1 MDQLELLEYLPGDLF
16 VGKVVFITGG
26 GSGINLGIARAF
38 ASLGADLAIRRTTID
53 SRRRSPWEGPARL
66 RRSAPPRSI
75 SPRPWRRILRARCWW
90 STGDRTSRAPA
101 LLASYS
107 TRP

>member
-38 ASLGADLAIRRTTID
+38 ASLGVDLAIC
-53 SRRRSPWEGPARL
+53 G
-66 RRSAPPRSI
+66 RSAERLETAAAELEELGS
-75 SPRPWRRILRARCWW
+75 
-90 STGDRTSRAPA
+90 
-101 LLASYS
+101 ASCS